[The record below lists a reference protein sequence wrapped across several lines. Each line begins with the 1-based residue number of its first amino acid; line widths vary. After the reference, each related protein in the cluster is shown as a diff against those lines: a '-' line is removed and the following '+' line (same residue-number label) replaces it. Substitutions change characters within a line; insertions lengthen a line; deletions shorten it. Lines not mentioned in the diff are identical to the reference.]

1 MELRGKRVV
10 VTGASAGIGEALAR
24 QCAKKGAE
32 VVVVA
37 RRAALLERLAGE
49 IGGTAVACDLA
60 DRAARDALVPRLE
73 ADGPIDVL
81 VNNAGLLDTTAF
93 ATQNPSSIDALIDVN
108 LHAPIQ
114 LTRAALPA
122 MLARGAG
129 YIVDVSSMAGASC
142 TPGTAVYAAT
152 KAGLTHFNATLRAE
166 LRGSGVGFAV
176 IELGPVDTEMEAN
189 LHGHV
194 PTHDAMQRLRTLRLI
209 RHLPPERVAAAII
222 RTVEHDRTYLR
233 MPKRAAAFPVV
244 TNIPRQLGRLLL
256 AGVKGT
262 TT

>member
-1 MELRGKRVV
+1 M
-10 VTGASAGIGEALAR
+10 TGASAGIGADMAR
-24 QCAKKGAE
+24 LFAKRGAR

-37 RRAALLERLAGE
+37 RRADLLETLAAD
-49 IGGTAVACDLA
+49 IGGEAVTCDLA
-60 DRAARDALVPRLE
+60 DRSARDALIPGIE

-93 ATQNPSSIDALIDVN
+93 ATQDPSSIDALIDVN

-122 MLARGAG
+122 MLARESGFV
-129 YIVDVSSMAGASC
+129 VDVSSMAGASC
-142 TPGTAVYAAT
+142 TPGPAVYAAT
-152 KAGLTHFNATLRAE
+152 KAGLTHFNASLRAE
-166 LRGSGVGFAV
+166 LRGTGVRLAV

-189 LHGHV
+189 LHTHG
-194 PTHDAMQRLRTLRLI
+194 PTHNSMNRLRALRLI
-209 RHLPPERVAAAII
+209 RHLPSERVAAAIV
-222 RTVEHDRTYLR
+222 RTVERDNTYLR

-244 TNIPRQLGRLLL
+244 TNLPRQMGRVLL

-262 TT
+262 